1 MNAGDERG
9 PRAHEQA
16 VHELTLPPAVRRP
29 PPCPVPSR
37 RIMPYLSRHVPSNVE
52 ASQSAGERRV
62 RLRLAFGGTF
72 VAVSGWLR
80 ATDSLLGRFACGRW

>member
-1 MNAGDERG
+1 MA
-9 PRAHEQA
+9 AA
-16 VHELTLPPAVRRP
+16 RP
-29 PPCPVPSR
+29 SEMDVVASSSSF
-37 RIMPYLSRHVPSNVE
+37 MSQHVPSNVE

-80 ATDSLLGRFACGRW
+80 ATDSLRGLAGALCVRHVVI